1 MQDLESFLSQLSAS
15 QHHIE
20 HYNHMVTSELPSLID
35 NFMTFFETDEH
46 SIEISFANAHMA
58 RASYMNRGKN
68 ELSFPGDCRRRE
80 LTYSSFLYASVIQ
93 KKTFAHSGEQKVSV
107 LNKVPIALIP
117 TMIGSCL
124 CNLTHN
130 QDIRAQEECFKDVGG
145 YFIVNGNER
154 VLVTQEMKAYNTTLV
169 SKTKGNVVAA
179 MRSMSDETAHSVVV
193 ECTVPEDK
201 VLSKAAILLPYVSK
215 KVSIG
220 IFFRAL
226 GYDDA
231 KEIYNEVAV
240 YRPEVEQALIDSFA
254 ATQMSQDD
262 ALLVIGK
269 LRSKFAKVDDDDVP
283 EDVEDDY
290 VELDQKELEEIEAQ
304 EVEIK
309 SVSDIAYARQVIESE
324 IFPHLGIRSSKSM
337 IFQMVCYMLKMMFSC
352 RLGIIESSER
362 DNLMFKRFENSG
374 SLILKLCQIC
384 LKHFFGTMKQNYSGN
399 NVNEVISKLFTF
411 MTKTIHSNFAKGIWG
426 IPKNAYV
433 RYGVSQIL
441 SRLSYIGMLS
451 HLQRINI
458 PIGQKGKNI
467 KVRLIH
473 PSHFGYI
480 CLYETPEGAKC
491 GIVINMTI
499 SCRITRKFST
509 NFMRDVIVKQ
519 FALNESAGDVEIWL
533 NNSLKFYAENAAE
546 FISRFRSLR
555 AEGMIPHYVNIYFEP
570 LLNTIHI
577 LSDSGRITRPFK
589 DRAGNVVWI
598 DSAENQYSSVAMYP
612 SESADFEYVEIHP
625 CLMYG
630 IAAGCI
636 PFSDHNQSPRNVY
649 ESSMLKQ
656 ALGIPTTSYSRRY
669 DTSFELMPTVQ
680 RSILSTAIS
689 RSVGCPELPAG
700 VNCIVAIMTCGSWNA
715 EDSLVFNQQ
724 AIQRGLFHSVTLK
737 SISSEEYQKDSN
749 IVKKFC
755 LPPEKIRNPIHNYDL
770 LDQDGIVKKGSL
782 VKKKDIIF
790 GKVREE
796 KDGSLRDCSEMSDEE
811 GIVER
816 VDFFKSVNGY
826 KSAKVTLKI
835 EKIPERGDKF
845 ANMCAQKGTIG
856 MILPQ
861 VDMPF
866 TPEGIVPDVIINPN
880 ALPSRM
886 TISMFLEMVLGK
898 YGCLSGNFV
907 DATPF
912 SENSTDVANKI
923 SNLLAKYGFERN
935 GSEFMISG
943 ETGEPLQSRIFI
955 GTSYYQKLK
964 HMVSNK
970 IHARPHGNV
979 TTLTRQPPAGR
990 SKDGG
995 LKIGEMERDALLS
1008 HGVSSFLTS
1017 RIFDRSDA
1025 FHVAVCNNC
1034 QVMSNH
1040 KDECHICKSSDLI
1053 WTRLPFASKLLFQQ
1067 LTACLIGT
1075 KFSSELL

>member
-1 MQDLESFLSQLSAS
+1 MNELEEFLSQVSAS

-20 HYNHMVTSELPSLID
+20 HYNHMATCELPNLID
-35 NFMTFFETDEH
+35 NFITFFETDEH
-46 SIEISFANAHMA
+46 SIDISFANAHMA
-58 RASYMNRGKN
+58 RASYMYKGKN
-68 ELSFPGDCRRRE
+68 TPSFPGDCRRRE

-93 KKTFAHSGEQKVSV
+93 KKTMTHSKEQKITV
-107 LNKVPIALIP
+107 LNKVPLAIIP
-117 TMIGSCL
+117 TMIGSSL

-130 QDIRAQEECFKDVGG
+130 QDVRAREECFKDVGG

-169 SKTKGNVVAA
+169 SKAKGFVVAA
-179 MRSMSDETAHSVVV
+179 MRSMSEETAHSVVV
-193 ECTVPEDK
+193 ECSVPDNK
-201 VLSKAAILLPYVSK
+201 TLSKATILLPYVSK
-215 KVSIG
+215 KISIG
-220 IFFRAL
+220 VFFRAL
-226 GYDDA
+226 GYSDS
-231 KEIYNEVAV
+231 KKIYEEIAV
-240 YRPEVEQALIDSFA
+240 QRPEIETALADMFA
-254 ATQMSQDD
+254 QTEMSQDE
-262 ALLVIGK
+262 ALLCIGK
-269 LRSKFAKVDDDDVP
+269 LRSKFAKTDDDDLAD
-283 EDVEDDY
+283 EQVEDD
-290 VELDQKELEEIEAQ
+290 EDCSDTEAQ
-304 EVEIK
+304 ELETK
-309 SVSDIAYARQVIESE
+309 SISDIAYARQVIESE
-324 IFPHLGIRSSKSM
+324 IFPHLGIRSSKTM

-352 RLGIIESSER
+352 RLGIIEPTER

-411 MTKTIHSNFAKGIWG
+411 MTKTIHSNFAKGVWG

-473 PSHFGYI
+473 PSHYGYI

-491 GIVINMTI
+491 GVVINMTV
-499 SCRITRKFST
+499 SCRITRKFSS
-509 NFMRDVIVKQ
+509 NFMRDIITKQ
-519 FALNESAGDVEIWL
+519 FNLAERAAVEIWL
-533 NNSLKFYAENAAE
+533 NNSLKFYCEDAAE
-546 FISRFRSLR
+546 FIARFKLLR
-555 AEGMIPHYVNIYFEP
+555 ATEMIPHYVNIYFEAR
-570 LLNTIHI
+570 LNTIYV
-577 LSDSGRITRPFK
+577 LSDGGRITRPLK
-589 DRAGNVVWI
+589 DRAGNIVWV
-598 DSAENQYSSVAMYP
+598 DSAESQYSEIACYP
-612 SESADFEYVEIHP
+612 SDSSTFEYVEIHP
-625 CLMYG
+625 CLIYG

-649 ESSMLKQ
+649 ESSMIKQ

-689 RSVGCPELPAG
+689 RSVGVSELPAG

-724 AIQRGLFHSVTLK
+724 AIERGLFHSVTLK
-737 SISSEEYQKDSN
+737 TISSEEYQKDSN
-749 IVKKFC
+749 VVKKFC
-755 LPPEKIRNPIHNYDL
+755 IPPEKIRNPAYDYDF
-770 LDQDGIVKKGSL
+770 LDEDGIVKKGTI
-782 VKKKDIIF
+782 VKKRCIIV
-790 GKVREE
+790 GKVREN
-796 KDGSLRDCSEMSDEE
+796 KDGTLRDCSETSDEE

-816 VDFFKSVNGY
+816 VDLFKSINGY
-826 KSAKVTLKI
+826 KSVKITLKI

-866 TPEGIVPDVIINPN
+866 TMEGIVPDVIINPN

-898 YGCLSGNFV
+898 FGCLSGNFI

-912 SENSTDVANKI
+912 SENSTNVADKI
-923 SNLLAKYGFERN
+923 SSLLIKYGFEKN
-935 GSEFMISG
+935 GSEFMTNG
-943 ETGEPLQSRIFI
+943 ETGEPLRSRIFI

-970 IHARPHGNV
+970 VHARPHGNV

-990 SKDGG
+990 SNDGG
-995 LKIGEMERDALLS
+995 LRIGEMERDALLS

-1025 FHVAVCNNC
+1025 FHVSICNDC

-1040 KDECHICKSSDLI
+1040 KEECHICKSSDLI
-1053 WTRLPFASKLLFQQ
+1053 WTRMPFASKLLFQQ
-1067 LTACLIGT
+1067 LSACLIGT
-1075 KFSSELL
+1075 KYSSELL